1 MSNVIEFKNVCKT
14 YPGFALN
21 DISFELKK
29 GYIMGFIGANGAGKT
44 TTIKLL
50 MNLLKKESGEIKIFG
65 LDHVKDEVEIKQKIG
80 FVYEDCYLYQHLTL
94 VKMKNM
100 IAPFYKN
107 WNEDKFQNLVQKFNL
122 PLKKKISELSKGN
135 KVKYSIALAFS
146 HEAELLILD
155 EPTSGVDPMFRDEF
169 KDLLRE
175 EIQNE
180 NKAIFYSTHITT
192 DLEQVADYITFI
204 HDGKIVFS
212 RSKDEILENYA
223 LVKGDN
229 SILTPDNR
237 HLFVGIKAG
246 NYGFEAITAN
256 AKSAEK
262 EFGSKIVLEKATLD
276 DIMIFTVKGN

>member
-14 YPGFALN
+14 YSGFALN

-50 MNLLKKESGEIKIFG
+50 MNLLKKESGEIKLFG

-94 VKMKNM
+94 AKMKNM

-107 WNEDKFQNLVQKFNL
+107 WNEDKFQNLVKKFNL

-180 NKAIFYSTHITT
+180 NKAIFYSTHITA

-256 AKSAEK
+256 TKLVEN
-262 EFGSKIVLEKATLD
+262 EFGGKIVLEKATLD
-276 DIMIFTVKGN
+276 DVMIFTAKGN

>member
-1 MSNVIEFKNVCKT
+1 MNNVIEFKNVCKT
-14 YPGFALN
+14 YPGFALK
-21 DISFELKK
+21 DVSFKLEK

-50 MNLLKKESGEIKIFG
+50 MNLLKKESGEIKLFG
-65 LDHVKDEVEIKQKIG
+65 IDHVKDEVEIKQKIG

-94 VKMKNM
+94 AKMKSM
-100 IAPFYKN
+100 IAPFYSN
-107 WNEDKFQNLVQKFNL
+107 WNEERFQNLVQKFNL
-122 PLKKKISELSKGN
+122 PLKNKISELSKGN
-135 KVKYSIALAFS
+135 KVKYSIALAFA

-180 NKAIFYSTHITT
+180 NKAIFYSTHITA

-204 HDGKIVFS
+204 HNGQIVFS
-212 RSKDEILENYA
+212 RSKDDILENYA
-223 LVKGDN
+223 LVKGDI
-229 SILTPDNR
+229 SVLTPENR
-237 HLFVGIKAG
+237 DLFVGIKTG

-256 AKSAEK
+256 AIQTEN

-276 DIMIFTVKGN
+276 DVMIYTAKGK